1 MKKLPLLLAAS
12 LLLLLS
18 LPAIAATPNP
28 TPPPSPASSPAA
40 SSASSAKP
48 APAPADD
55 AIVMKPFVIAAA
67 NVQVH
72 IEWLTSRKDKID
84 RVLYMQVNTLSE
96 RSTAYAAGLR
106 KDMVI
111 DAIDGKRVEDAT
123 REELAKILGRP
134 PRKDGYLVLTVLQGL
149 DKKKIRV
156 PNEATVDVK
165 PYK

>member
-48 APAPADD
+48 AH